1 MADSSDAA
9 ANSLGL
15 DLDALKI
22 KADPESSGAAQPP
35 KEDKSGPEPESTE
48 TSNPEGGEKVE
59 EEAAEDEEA
68 KSPTSEGK
76 KELKEKKKPY
86 VNPERVKTGGAQ
98 RVRRVRIE
106 VHREMVCKVSVGQIE

>member
-22 KADPESSGAAQPP
+22 KDDPESSGSAEPP
-35 KEDKSGPEPESTE
+35 KEDKSGPEPESTGVSE
-48 TSNPEGGEKVE
+48 PDDGAKAE
-59 EEAAEDEEA
+59 EDIAEDEEA

-76 KELKEKKKPY
+76 KEPKEKKKPY

-98 RVRRVRIE
+98 RVCWMGNILQQRIT
-106 VHREMVCKVSVGQIE
+106 STAGQVE

>member
-22 KADPESSGAAQPP
+22 KDDPESSGAAQPP

>member
-22 KADPESSGAAQPP
+22 KDDPESSGAAEPP
-35 KEDKSGPEPESTE
+35 KEDKSGPEPE
-48 TSNPEGGEKVE
+48 TSDPEGGEKVE

-98 RVRRVRIE
+98 RVRRVCIE
-106 VHREMVCKVSVGQIE
+106 VH

>member
-1 MADSSDAA
+1 MADLSDAA

-22 KADPESSGAAQPP
+22 KDDPESSGSAEPP
-35 KEDKSGPEPESTE
+35 KDDKSGPEPESTE
-48 TSNPEGGEKVE
+48 TANPDDGEKAE
-59 EEAAEDEEA
+59 DEAAGDEEA

-76 KELKEKKKPY
+76 KEPREKKKPY

-98 RVRRVRIE
+98 RVRRV
-106 VHREMVCKVSVGQIE
+106 